1 MEFFDSQM
9 LSENIFDTPTAFG
22 VPLGTLILILWAV
35 NEIKKSN
42 NNKN

>member
-1 MEFFDSQM
+1 MGFFGSLLLADS
-9 LSENIFDTPTAFG
+9 IFDTPTAFG

-42 NNKN
+42 NKK